1 MTEGDRIRELETSD
15 SIQLE
20 GAQPKLFWFLQ
31 VALWLLWFVDGS
43 RAIQSETADW
53 MDWSKVCASVAAAV
67 VLGAILIP
75 RRVYG
80 RPRIEFMDNG
90 IYVRPRDF
98 SVPSVINW
106 PDIDRIEMST
116 SQVSIH
122 HAERTVRMPLS
133 SYVMVRAVK
142 SRLGDLAQ
150 DHGVKVQGYW

>member
-1 MTEGDRIRELETSD
+1 MQIAGVVE
-15 SIQLE
+15 
-20 GAQPKLFWFLQ
+20 WN
-31 VALWLLWFVDGS
+31 FVSRTISNRRGS
-43 RAIQSETADW
+43 GCGI
-53 MDWSKVCASVAAAV
+53 
-67 VLGAILIP
+67 GAILIL

-142 SRLGDLAQ
+142 SRLGELAQ